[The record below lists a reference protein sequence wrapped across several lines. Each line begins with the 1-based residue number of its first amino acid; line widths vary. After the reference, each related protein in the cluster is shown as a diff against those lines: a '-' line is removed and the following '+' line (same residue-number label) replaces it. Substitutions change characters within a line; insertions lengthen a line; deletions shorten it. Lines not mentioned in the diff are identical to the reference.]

1 MTEIISP
8 SSVKEVYIWSKLP
21 AHGSSIHTSFYRIQ
35 MYGGAQGGCVRLTHL
50 EEDAVRHVDLE
61 RVAALVL
68 ARAQVEDL
76 APARAGRG

>member
-1 MTEIISP
+1 
-8 SSVKEVYIWSKLP
+8 
-21 AHGSSIHTSFYRIQ
+21 